1 MMSLPLTDVCVL
13 ERPSVKC
20 KNKNLACLLGFQCF
34 YYLSFPRNAQSSAS
48 TQPQPVLAFSQFNNS
63 CVPCDLQTA
72 LCLSNN
78 AIEGLH
84 VRCLPSF
91 VWTCV
96 GEYGRS
102 VCVLGYSLSLS
113 LSAWLYCELSA
124 IKLESKPV
132 HWMLPVDAGHLKACY
147 HTQTGSHAR
156 VKTQQVC
163 VCCLSTDRM
172 ERFAS
177 LITARTVVWVWT
189 TQLWFEHSWEGL
201 MPSTSFISCYK
212 VPQFYI
218 VMLHRCISVC
228 LRAKMFIK

>member
-48 TQPQPVLAFSQFNNS
+48 TQPQPVPAFSQFNNS
-63 CVPCDLQTA
+63 CVPCDLQTS

-102 VCVLGYSLSLS
+102 VCVLVTLSLCVTVLWA
-113 LSAWLYCELSA
+113 LSYLAWIQACALNVASGRWA
-124 IKLESKPV
+124 FKG
-132 HWMLPVDAGHLKACY
+132 ML
-147 HTQTGSHAR
+147 SHADR
-156 VKTQQVC
+156 QPCTSENAAGMLLQVC
-163 VCCLSTDRM
+163 VCCLSTDRT
-172 ERFAS
+172 ELFVS

-189 TQLWFEHSWEGL
+189 TQLWFEYS
-201 MPSTSFISCYK
+201 
-212 VPQFYI
+212 
-218 VMLHRCISVC
+218 
-228 LRAKMFIK
+228 

>member
-1 MMSLPLTDVCVL
+1 MPALICVNMCGWIWQICVC
-13 ERPSVKC
+13 
-20 KNKNLACLLGFQCF
+20 A
-34 YYLSFPRNAQSSAS
+34 
-48 TQPQPVLAFSQFNNS
+48 
-63 CVPCDLQTA
+63 
-72 LCLSNN
+72 
-78 AIEGLH
+78 GL
-84 VRCLPSF
+84 F
-91 VWTCV
+91 
-96 GEYGRS
+96 
-102 VCVLGYSLSLS
+102 SLSLS
-113 LSAWLYCELSA
+113 LCMTVLWALSYRAWIQACALNVASGRWAFKGMLSHA
-124 IKLESKPV
+124 DRQP
-132 HWMLPVDAGHLKACY
+132 C
-147 HTQTGSHAR
+147 SHAR

-218 VMLHRCISVC
+218 VMLHRYMSVC

>member
-20 KNKNLACLLGFQCF
+20 KNKNLACLLSFQCF

-113 LSAWLYCELSA
+113 LCVTVLWALSYRA
-124 IKLESKPV
+124 RIQACALNVASGRWAFKG
-132 HWMLPVDAGHLKACY
+132 ML
-147 HTQTGSHAR
+147 SHADR
-156 VKTQQVC
+156 QPCTSENAAGLCLLPKHWQDGAVC
-163 VCCLSTDRM
+163 LFNNCTHCGLG
-172 ERFAS
+172 
-177 LITARTVVWVWT
+177 LNHTAVVWA
-189 TQLWFEHSWEGL
+189 QLRGL
-201 MPSTSFISCYK
+201 DAVDKLY
-212 VPQFYI
+212 
-218 VMLHRCISVC
+218 
-228 LRAKMFIK
+228 